1 MSQIPAFNPTDT
13 ALRETSPNGFS
24 SLDSADFIRIM
35 FTELANQDPF
45 QPSDSSALLD
55 QMNSIRSIES
65 NIDLMDRLDTLVF
78 ENKLSSAANLIGKT
92 VQGLSDQG
100 LRVAGTV
107 RTVLRQGDDVTLQ
120 SVVAERNRSN
130 VEAIALSGPDKL
142 IAEDDRHA
150 VHQSVRIHFE
160 KQPVDAIG
168 ANDIGD
174 YLVCALIRQQS
185 VGLNFQSE
193 GRRFPRLRRATDQR
207 YPIVVDSE
215 NLCRGDALCR

>member
-120 SVVAERNRSN
+120 LDTGWRLSIDNIERI
-130 VEAIALSGPDKL
+130 EEP
-142 IAEDDRHA
+142 
-150 VHQSVRIHFE
+150 
-160 KQPVDAIG
+160 QPPQPAPTG
-168 ANDIGD
+168 
-174 YLVCALIRQQS
+174 
-185 VGLNFQSE
+185 
-193 GRRFPRLRRATDQR
+193 
-207 YPIVVDSE
+207 
-215 NLCRGDALCR
+215 

>member
-1 MSQIPAFNPTDT
+1 MSQIPALTATDT

-24 SLDSADFIRIM
+24 SLSSADFIRIM

-65 NIDLMDRLDTLVF
+65 NIDLMERLDTLVF

-120 SVVAERNRSN
+120 LDTGWR
-130 VEAIALSGPDKL
+130 LSIDNIEL
-142 IAEDDRHA
+142 IQEQAP
-150 VHQSVRIHFE
+150 
-160 KQPVDAIG
+160 QPA
-168 ANDIGD
+168 
-174 YLVCALIRQQS
+174 
-185 VGLNFQSE
+185 
-193 GRRFPRLRRATDQR
+193 PT
-207 YPIVVDSE
+207 P
-215 NLCRGDALCR
+215 

>member
-107 RTVLRQGDDVTLQ
+107 NTVLRQGDDVTLQ
-120 SVVAERNRSN
+120 LNTGWR
-130 VEAIALSGPDKL
+130 LSIDDIEL
-142 IAEDDRHA
+142 IHEPAP
-150 VHQSVRIHFE
+150 
-160 KQPVDAIG
+160 QPA
-168 ANDIGD
+168 
-174 YLVCALIRQQS
+174 
-185 VGLNFQSE
+185 
-193 GRRFPRLRRATDQR
+193 PT
-207 YPIVVDSE
+207 P
-215 NLCRGDALCR
+215 